1 LVHLRPGAR
10 VRQVD
15 LPKNL
20 VRLLCEFSVSSVLSV
35 SDRDT
40 DNTDRT
46 EKTITPAGVGSDLE
60 LASGLVSDSEK
71 AQAPE
76 YPKVTALESAPDWER
91 DSELVLEL
99 ERAPGWELVSELAM
113 ESDSVQALAEPRDS
127 ASPLDSKLRFPLLPV
142 CVVVNGVRAQRCVQ
156 ARTNIASLHPALTL
170 M

>member
-1 LVHLRPGAR
+1 MVHLRPGAR

-46 EKTITPAGVGSDLE
+46 EKTITPAGVGSDSE
-60 LASGLVSDSEK
+60 LASGLVLDSEK

-76 YPKVTALESAPDWER
+76 CPKVSALE
-91 DSELVLEL
+91 
-99 ERAPGWELVSELAM
+99 
-113 ESDSVQALAEPRDS
+113 
-127 ASPLDSKLRFPLLPV
+127 
-142 CVVVNGVRAQRCVQ
+142 
-156 ARTNIASLHPALTL
+156 
-170 M
+170 